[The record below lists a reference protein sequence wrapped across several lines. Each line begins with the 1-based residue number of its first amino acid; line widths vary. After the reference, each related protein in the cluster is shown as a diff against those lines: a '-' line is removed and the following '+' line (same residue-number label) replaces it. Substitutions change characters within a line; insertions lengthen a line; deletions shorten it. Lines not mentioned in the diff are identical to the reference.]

1 MRQPQSPE
9 AHVAQADQALKRGR
23 QAEAMAGYRKALE
36 LAPRHA
42 PALVKLASLILERG
56 FVDDADLDG
65 AIEVCRAAID
75 LLANPAPAQALLGRT
90 LLAAGR
96 APEAVEAFRTAA
108 ILDPVNPAI
117 FTGLALALLSTGEL
131 ETALEVADA
140 VLGLAPND
148 PEAWYAKGRALLL
161 LHRPQAAANA
171 FERGVTLAP
180 DDARLHLGLG
190 DAYGGLDQNLKA
202 IDHLTRAATLDPAS
216 KWAHANLGSML
227 YRSGEL
233 EEAERECRL
242 ALDLDPSL
250 AGAHQNLSGIL
261 ADRGQAEEARRH
273 RDAAYGIRNLI
284 VERAAHP
291 RAEVLVLTTADSGN
305 IPHRFLLPADRYT
318 RIDWFIEYAPPG
330 QAAELPPYE
339 VVFNII
345 GDSDYSGPTD
355 AAVEAFVEQCDR
367 QVLNHPSRI
376 GPTRRDRV
384 PALLAGIEDV
394 VVPKAARLDEDA
406 AAGCDLA
413 AWVAGAG
420 LTYPLL
426 LRPIGSH
433 GGRGLTLVR
442 AAAELEAIDAEGGA
456 YATEFID
463 FSTPADGL
471 FRKYRVI
478 YVDRRPYPYHL
489 AISGD
494 WLVHYET
501 AGMRGALGRQAEEL
515 RFLEHPGQALG
526 PKASAAIAAIGERLD
541 LDYAGVDFSILPD
554 GRVLVF
560 EANATM
566 LVHPEA
572 EGELDHKNPYVEAIT
587 SAFQDLIERSRRK
600 GSNPN

>member
-9 AHVAQADQALKRGR
+9 AYVARADLALKRGR

-56 FVDDADLDG
+56 FVEDGDLDG

-75 LLANPAPAQALLGRT
+75 LLANPAPAHALLGRT
-90 LLAAGR
+90 LLAVGR
-96 APEAVEAFRTAA
+96 PQEAVEAYRTAA
-108 ILDPVNPAI
+108 RLDPINPAV
-117 FTGLALALLSTGEL
+117 FTGLALSLLSAGDL
-131 ETALEVADA
+131 EASLEVCEA
-140 VLGLAPND
+140 VLGLAPDD

-161 LHRPQAAANA
+161 MHRPSPAAAA
-171 FERGVTLAP
+171 FERGAALAP
-180 DDARLHLGLG
+180 DDARLQLGLG
-190 DAYGGLDQNLKA
+190 DAYAALDLNPQA
-202 IDHLTRAATLDPAS
+202 VDHLARAAALDPAS

-227 YRSGEL
+227 YRSGDL
-233 EEAERECRL
+233 EGAERHCRRAL
-242 ALDLDPSL
+242 ALDPTL
-250 AGAHQNLSGIL
+250 ANAHQNLSGIL
-261 ADRGQAEEARRH
+261 ADQGHALEARHH
-273 RDAAYGIRNLI
+273 RDAAYAIRNI
-284 VERAAHP
+284 VVERAP
-291 RAEVLVLTTADSGN
+291 RALAEVLVLTTADSGN
-305 IPHRFLLPADRYT
+305 VPHRFLLPPDRYT

-345 GDSDYSGPTD
+345 GDSDYSAPTD
-355 AAVEAFVEQCDR
+355 AAAAAFVNGCDR
-367 QVLNHPSRI
+367 PVLNHPARI
-376 GPTRRDRV
+376 GPTRRDRL

-394 VVPKAARLDEDA
+394 LVPKVARLDEDA
-406 AAGCDLA
+406 GAGCDLA
-413 AWVAGAG
+413 AWIAAAG

-442 AAAELEAIDAEGGA
+442 AAAELAGIDADGGA
-456 YATEFID
+456 YATEFLD

-478 YVDRRPYPYHL
+478 FVDRRPYPYHL
-489 AISGD
+489 AISRD

-501 AGMRGALGRQAEEL
+501 AGMRGDAARQAEEL
-515 RFLEHPGQALG
+515 RFLEDPGQALG
-526 PKASAAIAAIGERLD
+526 PRASAAIAAVGERLD

-572 EGELDHKNPYVEAIT
+572 EGELAHKNPYVERIT
-587 SAFQDLIERSRRK
+587 SAFQALIERSRQ
-600 GSNPN
+600 